1 LTVFSLFFL
10 FLAPPPLLLQG
21 VLANVAQG
29 FGALGMCSAVH
40 VTGLAEDVALR
51 EEVGAAGLITT
62 LVVDYEERS
71 VTSCGIDNPD
81 LCMKAIWRQVC
92 VVYPSAH
99 CPSYPRLV
107 VSFTSSATCLST
119 LFEHEYRR

>member
-1 LTVFSLFFL
+1 
-10 FLAPPPLLLQG
+10 
-21 VLANVAQG
+21 
-29 FGALGMCSAVH
+29 MCSAVH

-92 VVYPSAH
+92 VLPIGPLPIVTT
-99 CPSYPRLV
+99 PRGLLH
-107 VSFTSSATCLST
+107 FQRHLPIN